1 MHEGEDGG
9 PVPGRATIVEIARA
23 AGVSTATVDRTLNNR
38 AGVKARTRSQVID
51 AAVRLG
57 YLPDHRAGAAT
68 AAGRKVGIDF
78 VLPGGTNTF
87 LKVLADNLADMAA
100 ARDADAEIRIHRID
114 DFDPEALA
122 RALSA
127 LRGRSDG
134 VGVLPLDHPLVRE
147 AIREVAGSG
156 VPVLT
161 MVTDISNV
169 PRLGY
174 VGIDNRAAGR
184 LAGYLLGRL
193 MKAPGGEVA
202 LFAGSLSY
210 RGHEEREMGFRH
222 ILAEEYPELKVVEL
236 REVRDDAERAHAEAR
251 TLLAAYPRLAGL
263 YNIGGGNRGIARALE
278 EAGRARDVTF
288 VCHELTE
295 FTRRL
300 LVTGT
305 VDAVIDQNPRVEARD
320 ALDRLVAA
328 ARGTPVP
335 ALPPI
340 RIQAIFK
347 ENIPEA

>member
-1 MHEGEDGG
+1 MSEGQEDA
-9 PVPGRATIVEIARA
+9 VPGRATIVEIARA

-38 AGVKARTRSQVID
+38 PGVKARTRSQVID
-51 AAVRLG
+51 AAIRLG
-57 YLPDHRAGAAT
+57 YLPEHRGASPLHAGT
-68 AAGRKVGIDF
+68 MVGIDF

-87 LKVLADNLADMAA
+87 LKVLAEHLAAMAA
-100 ARDADAEIRIHRID
+100 RASDAEIRIHRID

-122 RALSA
+122 RKLAELK
-127 LRGRSDG
+127 GRTDAI
-134 VGVLPLDHPLVRE
+134 GVLPLDHPLVRE
-147 AIREVAGSG
+147 AIREVVAGG

-169 PRLGY
+169 SRLGY

-184 LAGYLLGRL
+184 LAGHLLGRL
-193 MKAPGGEVA
+193 MRPEGREVA

-222 ILAEEYPELKVVEL
+222 LLAEEYPDLTIVEL
-236 REVRDDAERAHAEAR
+236 REVRDDAERAFAEAKA
-251 TLLAAYPRLAGL
+251 LLAAYPRLAGV

-278 EAGRARDVTF
+278 EAGRAREVTF
-288 VCHELTE
+288 IGHELTE

-305 VDAVIDQNPRVEARD
+305 VDAIIDQNPRVEARD
-320 ALDRLVAA
+320 AVDWLVAA
-328 ARGTPVP
+328 ARGAP
-335 ALPPI
+335 APTLPPI

-347 ENIPEA
+347 ENIPQV